1 MAAVHHCMQQQEVA
15 GHLLSR
21 GYPVYTWHH
30 LASGMLTQE
39 GAWSQK
45 RSCLIKYETPSV
57 YDT

>member
-21 GYPVYTWHH
+21 GYPVYAWPP
-30 LASGMLTQE
+30 LASSMLTQE